1 MRSGRGSAPA
11 RAARAGNPSDGYGGR
26 VLAVALDELRAEAE
40 AEPAEADDLGGDDLA
55 RAALA
60 RFRRRFPAHAGEPV
74 RIRWRTAVPR
84 EVGLGGSSAIVIAV
98 LRALIDAHGEQ
109 LPDGELA
116 RIALAAEAEE
126 LGIAAGLQ
134 DRLVQVHDALLY
146 MDFAG
151 SDVAVEALDR
161 ALLPPLYVAWHPEA
175 ASPSGA
181 IHTELRAREAEIRP
195 AMADLAKL
203 AARARDA
210 LHAGDHAGFAAGV
223 DGSLAIRA
231 RIMPV
236 HPRVLR
242 MAALAR
248 DAGASANSAGS
259 GGAIAGTA
267 SDAAWPALERALA
280 EEGCGVLRP
289 RA

>member
-11 RAARAGNPSDGYGGR
+11 RAALAGNPSDGYGGR
-26 VLAVALDELRAEAE
+26 VLAVALGELRAEAE
-40 AEPAEADDLGGDDLA
+40 AAPAPVDDVDGELA
-55 RAALA
+55 RAALT
-60 RFRRRFPAHAGEPV
+60 RFRRRFPELALAPV

-98 LRALIDAHGEQ
+98 LRALLDAHGES
-109 LPDGELA
+109 LAPGELA
-116 RIALAAEAEE
+116 RIALAAETEE

-134 DRLVQVHDALLY
+134 DRLVQVHEGLLC
-146 MDFAG
+146 MDFGAG
-151 SDVAVEALDR
+151 EVAVEALDPG
-161 ALLPPLYVAWHPEA
+161 LLPPLYVAWHPEA

-181 IHTELRAREAEIRP
+181 IHTELRTREEAVRP
-195 AMADLAKL
+195 AMAELAAL

-210 LHAGDHAGFAAGV
+210 LRTNDHEAFAAGV

-236 HPRVLR
+236 HPRVSR
-242 MAALAR
+242 MAQLAR
-248 DAGASANSAGS
+248 AAGASANSAGS
-259 GGAIAGTA
+259 SGAIVGTVGGGT
-267 SDAAWPALERALA
+267 WPELEHALA
-280 EEGCGVLRP
+280 TEGCGVLLP